1 MTQQLDLP
9 DIQGNIIRAYGR
21 FGFPKGRFFFLRI
34 DHAARGR
41 DFVGTITKKVTTSVS
56 WGPPPKGVIPKPK
69 APINIAFTYQ
79 GLKALGLPT
88 ASLMGFPQE
97 FIMGMKKR
105 KAILGDDG
113 PSDPER
119 WDKVWEKHEDVHVA
133 ISINGQTPEEKEQP
147 PLKYVEEAYQW
158 VMSQIDAS
166 GGGVVLLTGHRGDD
180 GQEDLP
186 FQDASL
192 LYDESGNIIA
202 KEHFG
207 YTDGIGDPVFEGQIT
222 EEYRVAGRGKLT
234 REGGWARLA
243 TGEFLLGHPDEA
255 HEYPPA
261 PEPILLSRNGT
272 FMVYRKLHQNVASFE
287 RLLDAHAESFSGSGD
302 REFDRELLAA
312 KLSGRWRDN
321 GAPIADTPDA
331 ASKAAWDQRF
341 YAAIAAEDERTVDKM
356 LADFR
361 FDLMGY
367 KCPIGA
373 HIRRI
378 NPRGS
383 LEFGQ
388 DGAYDTPGALDDR
401 RRILRRGLPYGVVR
415 DPGCDD
421 GNHGVIFMALN
432 TSIERQFE
440 FVQQQWINYANDSK
454 EGSDKD
460 VLLGNHEAACPSKMV
475 IHADPKSGRPPYFV
489 NEVPRLVETRGG
501 DYFFIP
507 SLTALRMIAG
517 GKVDPT

>member
-21 FGFPKGRFFFLRI
+21 FGFPKARFFFLKI
-34 DHAARGR
+34 NDGDSGR
-41 DFVGTITKKVTTSVS
+41 DFVGTITKRVTTSVS

-69 APINIAFTYQ
+69 APINIAFTYN
-79 GLKALGLPT
+79 GLKALGLPR
-88 ASLMGFPQE
+88 ASLAGFPEE
-97 FIMGMKKR
+97 FAMGMKAR
-105 KAILGDDG
+105 KEILGDDG
-113 PSDPER
+113 PSAPER
-119 WDKVWEKHEDVHVA
+119 WDKVWQKHEDVHVA
-133 ISINGQTPEEKEQP
+133 IAINGQTPEEKEQP

-166 GGGVVLLTGHRGDD
+166 GGGVVLLTGHRGDE
-180 GQEDLP
+180 GQDDLP

-192 LYDESGNIIA
+192 LYDKSGNIMA

-222 EEYRVAGRGKLT
+222 EEYRVVGRGKLT
-234 REGGWARLA
+234 REGGWARLE

-261 PEPILLSRNGT
+261 PPPTLLARNGT

-287 RLLDAHAESFSGSGD
+287 RLLDAHAESFSG
-302 REFDRELLAA
+302 DRELLAA

-321 GAPIADTPDA
+321 GAPIAHTPDA
-331 ASKAAWDQRF
+331 ASKAEWDKLF
-341 YAAIAAEDERTVDKM
+341 YAAIAAKDERTVDKM

-388 DGAYDTPGALDDR
+388 DGAYNTPGALDNR

-415 DPGCDD
+415 DPASDD

-460 VLLGNHEAACPSKMV
+460 VLLGNHSDPNGACPSKMV

-489 NEVPRLVETRGG
+489 NKIPRLVETRGG

-507 SLTALRMIAG
+507 SMTALRMIAG

>member
-21 FGFPKGRFFFLRI
+21 FGFPKARFFFLKI
-34 DHAARGR
+34 NDGDRGR
-41 DFVGTITKKVTTSVS
+41 HFVGTITKRVTTSVS

-69 APINIAFTYQ
+69 APINIAFTYN
-79 GLKALGLPT
+79 GLKALGLPR
-88 ASLMGFPQE
+88 ASLAGFPEE
-97 FIMGMKKR
+97 FAMGMKAR
-105 KAILGDDG
+105 KEILGDDG
-113 PSDPER
+113 PSAPER

-133 ISINGQTPEEKEQP
+133 IAINGQTPEEKEQP
-147 PLKYVEEAYQW
+147 SLKYVEEAYQW

-186 FQDASL
+186 FQDASV
-192 LYDESGNIIA
+192 LYDESGKVIA

-222 EEYRVAGRGKLT
+222 DEYRVAGRGKLT
-234 REGGWARLA
+234 QEGGWARLE

-261 PEPILLSRNGT
+261 PAPILLSRNGT

-287 RLLDAHAESFSGSGD
+287 RLLDTHAEFG
-302 REFDRELLAA
+302 DRELLAA

-341 YAAIAAEDERTVDKM
+341 YAAIAANDEQTVDKM

-415 DPGCDD
+415 DRSRDD

-440 FVQQQWINYANDSK
+440 FLQQQWINYANDSK

-460 VLLGNHEAACPSKMV
+460 VLLGNHDAASPTKMV
-475 IHADPKSGRPPYFV
+475 IHADPKSGQPPYFV
-489 NEVPRLVETRGG
+489 HEISRLVETRGG

-507 SLTALRMIAG
+507 SMTALRMIAKG
-517 GKVDPT
+517 RVDPT